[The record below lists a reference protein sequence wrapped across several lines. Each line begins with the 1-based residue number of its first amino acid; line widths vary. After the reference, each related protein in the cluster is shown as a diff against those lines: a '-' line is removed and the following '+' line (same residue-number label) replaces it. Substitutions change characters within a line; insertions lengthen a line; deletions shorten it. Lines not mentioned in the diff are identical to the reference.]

1 MTTTTP
7 KRLHETAGARHELP
21 EHEGLVASARHELR
35 QSPYP
40 PLRQLQCEWEDRRLV
55 LSGAVRSYF
64 LKQMAQT
71 LVARLSPGVPVEN
84 RVEVTP

>member
-7 KRLHETAGARHELP
+7 KRVHEMAGTLPELP
-21 EHEGLVASARHELR
+21 EYEGLVASARHELR
-35 QSPYP
+35 QSAYP
-40 PLRQLQCEWEDRRLV
+40 PLRHLQCDWAERSLV